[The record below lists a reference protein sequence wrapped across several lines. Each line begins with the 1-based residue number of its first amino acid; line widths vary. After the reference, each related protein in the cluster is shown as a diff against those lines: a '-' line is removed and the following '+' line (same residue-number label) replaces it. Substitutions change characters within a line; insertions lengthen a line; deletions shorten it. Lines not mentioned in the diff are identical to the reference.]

1 MNFLIHIKGVSF
13 LSERLFVFGIDYTAI
28 LCYNNSAF
36 SVMRPINK
44 LKGERFMP
52 QEKFSRNAAITSQV
66 IIIVWLALQLLTSV
80 FQRSLLADMVR
91 FGDLETPKVNS
102 WTAIVLCLGGLS
114 MTAANFMI
122 CQKKSKKAPLKTS
135 AITAGLLPIAVRLA
149 YVAQFRHASSAAEI
163 EALSIYNSIYVEQLS
178 YLLYVGA
185 AVTIAAAAVYAF
197 GDSETFPR
205 KTSIASQIVIIV
217 WTALQL
223 LSSIFQRHVLKL
235 FIADEQTI
243 NEAGKV
249 NSYGAVALCFGG
261 LLILAAN
268 FLICVKK
275 GRLSPLLIASITTA
289 LLPIAAGRAM
299 NVQNILAGY
308 EGSDTFYVVSSYN
321 TIVSSLSYLLYVG
334 AVLAIAAGAVYIFS
348 KGEKTVPEESG
359 EVHDFE

>member
-1 MNFLIHIKGVSF
+1 ML
-13 LSERLFVFGIDYTAI
+13 R
-28 LCYNNSAF
+28 
-36 SVMRPINK
+36 INISTS
-44 LKGERFMP
+44 KGELFMP

-66 IIIVWLALQLLTSV
+66 IIIVWLALQLLTSI
-80 FQRSLLADMVR
+80 FQRSLLADMMW
-91 FGDLETPKVNS
+91 FGDSEIPKVNS
-102 WTAIVLCLGGLS
+102 WSAIVLCLGGLS

-122 CQKKSKKAPLKTS
+122 CQKKGKKAPLKMS

-149 YVAQFRHASSAAEI
+149 EVAQFNRINNVGGIENV
-163 EALSIYNSIYVEQLS
+163 EALSVYNHYIVYPLS

-185 AVTIAAAAVYAF
+185 VVTIAAAAVYAF

-243 NEAGKV
+243 NEVGKV

-261 LLILAAN
+261 LIILAAN

-289 LLPIAAGRAM
+289 LLPIAAGRAI

-334 AVLAIAAGAVYIFS
+334 AVIAIAAGVVYIFS
-348 KGEKTVPEESG
+348 KGEKTVPAESV
-359 EVHDFE
+359 EAHDFE